1 MEPDG
6 TRLADEDHVGDWG
19 LSPLSPKGSDNMTS
33 DNMKEAYK
41 AISKLSLEELG
52 ELSAE
57 INNTISGKKERF
69 NELVVAL
76 EEILDEIFT
85 DYPNAHIPLTL
96 SPLEDIDIMDLIVPK
111 DFVQKCKMGG

>member
-1 MEPDG
+1 
-6 TRLADEDHVGDWG
+6 
-19 LSPLSPKGSDNMTS
+19 MTS
-33 DNMKEAYK
+33 ENMKQAYE
-41 AISKLSLEELG
+41 IVSKLSFGELS

-57 INNTISGKKERF
+57 INNTISGKQKRF

-76 EEILDEIFT
+76 EEILDEIFA

>member
-1 MEPDG
+1 
-6 TRLADEDHVGDWG
+6 
-19 LSPLSPKGSDNMTS
+19 MTS

-41 AISKLSLEELG
+41 VISKLSLEELG

-57 INNTISGKKERF
+57 INNIISGKKERF
-69 NELVVAL
+69 NELIVAL

-85 DYPNAHIPLTL
+85 DYPNTHILLIL
-96 SPLEDIDIMDLIVPK
+96 SPLENIDIMDLIVPK